1 MPPNNHSVTSMRDVL
16 SMINA
21 PETALRA
28 LKVAL
33 VVGTL
38 LTVINQGDVL
48 LRGQSPDWL
57 KLVLTYIVPFGVST
71 WTSIAKDIQNR
82 ERQDP

>member
-82 ERQDP
+82 EHRDP